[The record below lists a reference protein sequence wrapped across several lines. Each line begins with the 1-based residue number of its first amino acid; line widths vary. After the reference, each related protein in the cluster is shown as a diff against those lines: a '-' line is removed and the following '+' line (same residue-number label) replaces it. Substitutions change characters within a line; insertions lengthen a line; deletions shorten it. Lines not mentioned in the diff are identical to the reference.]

1 MELTLPALALFVA
14 APLVLGWALLRL
26 IGIGWRTDRVAY
38 LGWAWL
44 GGSVGLCALEV
55 LRLLAGTDARA
66 TVAGGALVLAAA
78 TFVRTRGK
86 PVLEPE
92 APIAPTGGRIERA
105 LFALALALALGVM
118 LARILASSLSAVITN
133 DEAATWAV
141 RAKYLF
147 DAGGFGGSYARGLVE
162 GDIYNTSYPL
172 LNPLLQLW
180 VFDCAGAVT
189 HTFNRLPIQLCAV
202 ALVLCSAAAV
212 RRVARP
218 WVAALLV
225 LMLVDCVQL
234 DTAVRRA
241 NADVL
246 VALGALVAADV
257 WRRFRGM
264 ADRAEARGSWL
275 GLLSLALVFLVW
287 SKREGLMLFA
297 FGALV
302 LAVAAWRGGGL
313 WRAAAGLA
321 ASRAWWLL
329 VPPLLVQAGTM
340 LHNRRFATSGSHE
353 LGGEVLVKAWERL
366 GESLPLVLSFF
377 GEQAVRPSFHA
388 IPAAFLVLV
397 LVAWR
402 PRRPLAFAFVPPI
415 VGLFALALLVAF
427 LKGNTAYDLKNAG
440 ARVLFQVVPLQLLW
454 IASAAEALLGAWRAP
469 RAPS

>member
-1 MELTLPALALFVA
+1 MELTLPALALLVA
-14 APLVLGWALLRL
+14 APLVLGCALLRL

-66 TVAGGALVLAAA
+66 TVAGGALVLAAVA
-78 TFVRTRGK
+78 LVRARGR

-92 APIAPTGGRIERA
+92 APPGIPSGRLERA
-105 LFALALALALGVM
+105 FFALVLALALGVM

-246 VALGALVAADV
+246 VALGALVAADA
-257 WRRFRGM
+257 WRRN
-264 ADRAEARGSWL
+264 RAEARASWL

-287 SKREGLMLFA
+287 SKREGLMLLA
-297 FGALV
+297 FGVLV

-313 WRAAAGLA
+313 RRAAAGLA

-377 GEQAVRPSFHA
+377 GEQAVRASFHA

-397 LVAWR
+397 VVAWR

-454 IASAAEALLGAWRAP
+454 IAAAVEALLVAARA
-469 RAPS
+469 RGREE

>member
-1 MELTLPALALFVA
+1 MELTFPALTLFVA
-14 APLVLGWALLRL
+14 APLVLGCALLRL

-44 GGSVGLCALEV
+44 GGAVGLCALEV
-55 LRLLAGTDARA
+55 LRLLMGTDARA
-66 TVAGGALVLAAA
+66 TVSGGALVLAAVA
-78 TFVRTRGK
+78 LVRARGR
-86 PVLEPE
+86 PVLELE
-92 APIAPTGGRIERA
+92 APLAPTGGRVERA
-105 LFALALALALGVM
+105 FFALVLALALGVM

-147 DAGGFGGSYARGLVE
+147 DAGGFGGSYARGLVD

-246 VALGALVAADV
+246 VALGALVAADA
-257 WRRFRGM
+257 WRRSRV
-264 ADRAEARGSWL
+264 AEARASWL

-297 FGALV
+297 FGAFV
-302 LAVAAWRGGGL
+302 LGVAAWRRGEL
-313 WRAAAGLA
+313 RR
-321 ASRAWWLL
+321 SRAWWLL

-377 GEQAVRPSFHA
+377 GEQAVRASFHA

-397 LVAWR
+397 VVAWR

-440 ARVLFQVVPLQLLW
+440 ARVLLQVVPLQLLW
-454 IASAAEALLGAWRAP
+454 IAAAAEALLTTRARAP
-469 RAPS
+469 ARGGVD